1 MKNTVKLNES
11 QLRKIVAESVKRV
24 LNEEKDRFSTYGWKG
39 DGSKQAN
46 NYISYNTDKDWGKK
60 EAVKVRSACAHVGE
74 ALKLLPYTNYPLTNP
89 NDEDEV
95 WARKQGTVRGRGYYK
110 TDTRIDKAW
119 KMLVKV
125 EKLLSAAAQDLAG
138 GYDEDK
144 KNGRFDKPD
153 YSNNGY
159 EDDRG
164 GFYDD
169 VFQDEIWAK
178 QERDGI

>member
-39 DGSKQAN
+39 DGSEQAN

-60 EAVKVRSACAHVGE
+60 ERKKEAVKVQNACAHVRE
-74 ALKLLPYTNYPLTNP
+74 ALILLPYTNYQLTNP
-89 NDEDEV
+89 NDEYEV

-110 TDTRIDKAW
+110 TDTRIDKAT
-119 KMLVKV
+119 KMLLKV

-159 EDDRG
+159 DDDRG

-169 VFQDEIWAK
+169 VFQDEI
-178 QERDGI
+178 

>member
-1 MKNTVKLNES
+1 
-11 QLRKIVAESVKRV
+11 
-24 LNEEKDRFSTYGWKG
+24 
-39 DGSKQAN
+39 
-46 NYISYNTDKDWGKK
+46 
-60 EAVKVRSACAHVGE
+60 
-74 ALKLLPYTNYPLTNP
+74 
-89 NDEDEV
+89 
-95 WARKQGTVRGRGYYK
+95 
-110 TDTRIDKAW
+110 
-119 KMLVKV
+119 MLFKV

-153 YSNNGY
+153 YNNNGY
-159 EDDRG
+159 GDDRG